1 MGKIQLHNLFEGS
14 TDCDDK
20 LEELKQLLGKPL
32 PIRQHLEEM
41 IVHYQN
47 SGILLEEVALALIVR
62 HYDELYL
69 PKDKKIIADKLIRE
83 SRAKLQNYWE
93 RYGQLLKDYDRLQND
108 YLQAKDEY
116 ENLKNDGTFSYV
128 TLTVIG
134 IGLFLIWF
142 FMFRFQLRFGF

>member
-1 MGKIQLHNLFEGS
+1 MQIAPTFTGTLPIWVGKIQLHNLFEGS
-14 TDCDDK
+14 TDYDDK

-83 SRAKLQNYWE
+83 SR
-93 RYGQLLKDYDRLQND
+93 
-108 YLQAKDEY
+108 
-116 ENLKNDGTFSYV
+116 
-128 TLTVIG
+128 
-134 IGLFLIWF
+134 
-142 FMFRFQLRFGF
+142 

>member
-1 MGKIQLHNLFEGS
+1 
-14 TDCDDK
+14 
-20 LEELKQLLGKPL
+20 
-32 PIRQHLEEM
+32 M